1 MNRSRRTFIFVGVA
15 GAAALVAARWLPR
28 PLSAASALGADG
40 TAVMTAVVPVMLGD
54 ALPPAGE
61 ARDAALRETLAAL
74 DGAIGGLAPHAR
86 KELGDLFALLVLP
99 PARWSL
105 ARTTAA
111 WSEATAEDVGAFLTR
126 LRDSRVGLLRA
137 AYDALHQLV
146 MAAWYGNP
154 RAWPAIGYPGPPV
167 LG

>member
-1 MNRSRRTFIFVGVA
+1 MNLSRRTFIFVGVA
-15 GAAALVAARWLPR
+15 GAAALVAARLLPR
-28 PLSAASALGADG
+28 TAEASALGADG
-40 TAVMTAVVPVMLGD
+40 ATVMTAVVPVMLGD

-74 DGAIGGLAPHAR
+74 DGAVAGLAPRAR
-86 KELGDLFALLVLP
+86 SELADLFALLVLP

-105 ARTTAA
+105 ARTTAP
-111 WSEATAEDVGAFLTR
+111 WSDATAEDVGTFLAN
-126 LRDSRVGLLRA
+126 LRDSRIGLLRA

-154 RAWPAIGYPGPPV
+154 RAWPALGYPGPPV
-167 LG
+167 VG

>member
-1 MNRSRRTFIFVGVA
+1 MNLSRRTFIFVGAA

-28 PLSAASALGADG
+28 PQSAASALGADG
-40 TAVMTAVVPVMLGD
+40 TAVMTAIVPVMLVD

-74 DGAIGGLAPHAR
+74 DRAIGGLAPRAR
-86 KELGDLFALLVLP
+86 NELGDLFALLALP

-105 ARTTAA
+105 ARTTAT
-111 WSEATAEDVGAFLTR
+111 WSEATAEDVGAFLAR
-126 LRDSRVGLLRA
+126 LRDSRIGLLRA

>member
-1 MNRSRRTFIFVGVA
+1 MNLSRRIFIFVGVA
-15 GAAALVAARWLPR
+15 GAAALVAARFLPR
-28 PLSAASALGADG
+28 STPATSALGTDG
-40 TAVMTAVVPVMLGD
+40 ATVMTAVVPVMLGD

-61 ARDAALRETLAAL
+61 ARNAALRETLAAL
-74 DGAIGGLAPHAR
+74 DGAIAGLAPRAR
-86 KELGDLFALLVLP
+86 KELADLFALLVLP

-105 ARTTAA
+105 AHTTAP
-111 WSEATAEDVGAFLTR
+111 WSEATAEDVGAFLAR
-126 LRDSRVGLLRA
+126 LRDSRIGLLRA

-154 RAWPAIGYPGPPV
+154 RAWQAIGYPGPPR